1 MIVTTINEYDFIQGF
16 KTLRPENFSTMALVA
31 MYETFEEMSNDCEM
45 AYEYDV
51 IGMCCEYS
59 EYDSLAEV
67 QANYGSLELNDVD
80 DLRDHTF
87 VIELQNGGL
96 VIQDF

>member
-1 MIVTTINEYDFIQGF
+1 MIVNTVNEYDFIQGF

-31 MYETFEEMSNDCEM
+31 MYKTFEEISNDCEM

-51 IGMCCEYS
+51 IAMCCEYT

-67 QANYGSLELNDVD
+67 QANYDNLELDDVD
-80 DLRDHTF
+80 ALRDHTF
-87 VIELQNGGL
+87 VIELQDGSL

>member
-1 MIVTTINEYDFIQGF
+1 
-16 KTLRPENFSTMALVA
+16 
-31 MYETFEEMSNDCEM
+31 
-45 AYEYDV
+45 
-51 IGMCCEYS
+51 MCCEYS

-67 QANYGSLELNDVD
+67 QANYTSLELNDVD

>member
-1 MIVTTINEYDFIQGF
+1 MIVNTVNEYDFIQGF

-31 MYETFEEMSNDCEM
+31 MYEAFEEMSNDLEM

-51 IGMCCEYS
+51 IAMSCEYT

-67 QANYGSLELNDVD
+67 QANYDSLELNDID